1 MLLTQLKSLAK
12 ALMLAFRVDWI
23 DTLRINLCHLPFRQG
38 RKLPILLFKAKLHI
52 MQGASVRLNVKDED
66 CRFGMI
72 KLGCQYSKNV
82 LATTGV
88 QIDLRTGGLVFNG
101 AGIMGCGSNVITRK
115 GGTIVFGKNFRV
127 SGNFSI
133 CAFQKIEI
141 GNNLSCSWNVSIY
154 DTDFHETI
162 DFETGQELPM
172 TRSVVI
178 GNNCWLCQKST
189 ILKGVCLPD
198 WSVVG
203 ACALVNKSYEDC
215 LPYTLF
221 AGTPA
226 KPLKKRIVRTD
237 QKTIV
242 SSADWKVTFGLHLLN
257 QLSCE
262 EKSNIM

>member
-12 ALMLAFRVDWI
+12 VLMLAFRVDWT

-52 MQGASVRLNVKDED
+52 MQGASVKLNVKDAD

-115 GGTIVFGKNFRV
+115 GGTIVFGKNFSV

-162 DFETGQELPM
+162 DFETGKKELPM

-178 GNNCWLCQKST
+178 GNNCWLCQKVPS
-189 ILKGVCLPD
+189 
-198 WSVVG
+198 
-203 ACALVNKSYEDC
+203 
-215 LPYTLF
+215 
-221 AGTPA
+221 
-226 KPLKKRIVRTD
+226 
-237 QKTIV
+237 
-242 SSADWKVTFGLHLLN
+242 
-257 QLSCE
+257 
-262 EKSNIM
+262 

>member
-1 MLLTQLKSLAK
+1 MLLTQLKSLVK
-12 ALMLAFRVDWI
+12 AVLLAFRVDWI
-23 DTLRINLCHLPFRQG
+23 DTLRINLIHLPFRQG

-101 AGIMGCGSNVITRK
+101 ASIMGCGSNVVTRN

-162 DFETGQELPM
+162 DFETGKELPM

-203 ACALVNKSYEDC
+203 ACSLLNKNYSEC
-215 LPYTLF
+215 IPHTLF
-221 AGTPA
+221 AGVPA

-237 QKTIV
+237 L
-242 SSADWKVTFGLHLLN
+242 KVIAEVEKWSVTSGWRLLN
-257 QLSCE
+257 AL
-262 EKSNIM
+262 